1 MSWPSVKAPVPTP
14 HGVKA
19 SEVEKDK
26 IRPHLSDNVLLLKAN
41 LVKMEDFQI
50 LNCQTKPMGVI
61 KWVKRPWSMLWR
73 GGGGGGG
80 GGQREFIFRSGR
92 TRNVAVE
99 MDLIRLFILD
109 WGQQGRLRASSDW
122 GLCLTSHTINYCLVV
137 LYFAR
142 HLSTMN

>member
-1 MSWPSVKAPVPTP
+1 MSWASVKAPVPTP

-61 KWVKRPWSMLWR
+61 KWVKRPRSMLWR
-73 GGGGGGG
+73 GGAKRVYLSQWKDPKCCSWNG
-80 GGQREFIFRSGR
+80 FNTTFYFRLGA
-92 TRNVAVE
+92 TRATTCF
-99 MDLIRLFILD
+99 IRLRFVSHKSHNKLLF
-109 WGQQGRLRASSDW
+109 GCAVFCTSSQHYE
-122 GLCLTSHTINYCLVV
+122 LKTI
-137 LYFAR
+137 
-142 HLSTMN
+142 T